1 MIFIHFLAKI
11 SHLCSKPARMHQKWT
26 NWLVFALLS
35 IVWGSSFILMK
46 EGLKAFTPYQVASLR
61 MLSAGLVLLP
71 FAIKAYSKI
80 PKDKMGLVI
89 VSGLVGNFIPAYLFC
104 IAETRID
111 SALAGILNS
120 LTPLFTILVGLV
132 FYKVQTSAIKV
143 LGILIG
149 FIGLSFLMLTGKE
162 MHFEHL
168 SYASLVLLATM
179 MYGINVHTVG
189 RYLKE
194 IGSIQIASVAF
205 SFLILPSAAVLY
217 FTGYFKN
224 DFSNP
229 LEVHSTLTSCVLG
242 MVGTSMA
249 SILFYYLVKKA
260 GILFGSLVTYGIPVV
275 AVAWG
280 IGYGESLTFS
290 QVVCLGVILF
300 GVYIVNR
307 GNLNFLSFLKQK
319 APNQ

>member
-1 MIFIHFLAKI
+1 
-11 SHLCSKPARMHQKWT
+11 
-26 NWLVFALLS
+26 
-35 IVWGSSFILMK
+35 MK
-46 EGLKAFTPYQVASLR
+46 EGMKAFTPYQVASLR

-71 FAIKAYSKI
+71 FAIKAFRKI
-80 PKDKMGLVI
+80 PKDKMGQVI
-89 VSGLVGNFIPAYLFC
+89 VSGLIGNFIPAYLFC

-120 LTPLFTILVGLV
+120 LTPLFTIIVGVV
-132 FYKVQTSAIKV
+132 FYKVQTTAIKV
-143 LGILIG
+143 LGIMIG
-149 FIGLSFLMLTGKE
+149 FIGLTFLMLTGKE
-162 MHFEHL
+162 MHFDHL
-168 SYASLVLLATM
+168 SYASLVLVATF

-189 RYLKE
+189 RYLKD

-217 FTGYFKN
+217 FTGYFNN
-224 DFSNP
+224 DFSDP
-229 LEVHSTLTSCVLG
+229 LVIHSTLTSGVLG

-260 GILFGSLVTYGIPVV
+260 GILFGSLVTYGIPIV

-280 IGYGESLTFS
+280 IAYGESLAPL

-307 GNLNFLSFLKQK
+307 GNLNFFSFLKQK
-319 APNQ
+319 GPQ

>member
-1 MIFIHFLAKI
+1 MIFIHFLDKMR
-11 SHLCSKPARMHQKWT
+11 HLCSKPARMQQKWT

-46 EGLKAFTPYQVASLR
+46 EGLKAFNAYQVASLR
-61 MLSAGLVLLP
+61 MLSAGIVLLP
-71 FAIKAYSKI
+71 FAIQAFKKI

-89 VSGLVGNFIPAYLFC
+89 ISGLVGNFIPAYLFC

-120 LTPLFTILVGLV
+120 LTPLFTIIVGVV
-132 FYKVQTSAIKV
+132 FYKVQTSAIKL

-149 FIGLSFLMLTGKE
+149 FIGLTCLMLAGKE
-162 MHFEHL
+162 VHFEHL
-168 SYASLVLLATM
+168 SYASLVLVATI

-205 SFLILPSAAVLY
+205 SFLIIPSATVLY
-217 FTGYFKN
+217 FTDFFNN

-229 LEVHSTLTSCVLG
+229 VVLHSTIAGGVLG
-242 MVGTSMA
+242 MIGTSMA

-280 IGYGESLTFS
+280 IGFGESLAPLQIF
-290 QVVCLGVILF
+290 CLGVILF
-300 GVYIVNR
+300 GV
-307 GNLNFLSFLKQK
+307 
-319 APNQ
+319 

>member
-1 MIFIHFLAKI
+1 
-11 SHLCSKPARMHQKWT
+11 
-26 NWLVFALLS
+26 
-35 IVWGSSFILMK
+35 MK
-46 EGLKAFTPYQVASLR
+46 EGLRAFTPYQVASLR

-71 FAIKAYSKI
+71 FAIKAFKKI

-89 VSGLVGNFIPAYLFC
+89 VSGVVGNFIPAYLFC
-104 IAETRID
+104 IAETKID

-120 LTPLFTILVGLV
+120 LTPLFTILVGVL
-132 FYKVQTSAIKV
+132 FYKAQTSAIKF

-149 FIGLSFLMLTGKE
+149 FIGLTFLLLTGKE
-162 MHFEHL
+162 MHFDHL
-168 SYASLVLLATM
+168 SYASLVLLATL

-217 FTGYFKN
+217 FTDFFAN
-224 DFSNP
+224 DFTDP
-229 LEVHSTLTSCVLG
+229 LVIHSTLTSSVLG

-260 GILFGSLVTYGIPVV
+260 GILFGSLVTYGIPIV

-280 IGYGESLTFS
+280 ISYGESLAPL

-307 GNLNFLSFLKQK
+307 GNLNFIPFLKQK
-319 APNQ
+319 DPQ

>member
-1 MIFIHFLAKI
+1 
-11 SHLCSKPARMHQKWT
+11 
-26 NWLVFALLS
+26 
-35 IVWGSSFILMK
+35 MK
-46 EGLKAFTPYQVASLR
+46 EGLRAFTPYQVASLR
-61 MLSAGLVLLP
+61 MLFAGLVLLP
-71 FAIKAYSKI
+71 FAIKAFRKI

-89 VSGLVGNFIPAYLFC
+89 VSGIVGNFIPAYLFC
-104 IAETRID
+104 IAETKID

-120 LTPLFTILVGLV
+120 LTPLFTILVGV
-132 FYKVQTSAIKV
+132 IFYKVQTTVVKF

-149 FIGLSFLMLTGKE
+149 FIGLTFLLLTGKE
-162 MHFEHL
+162 MHFNHL
-168 SYASLVLLATM
+168 SYASLVLVATM

-189 RYLKE
+189 RNLKE

-205 SFLILPSAAVLY
+205 SFLILPSAAVLF
-217 FTGYFKN
+217 FTGFFEE

-229 LEVHSTLTSCVLG
+229 LVIHSTLTSALLG

-260 GILFGSLVTYGIPVV
+260 GILFGSLVTYGIPIV

-280 IGYGESLTFS
+280 LAYGESLAPL
-290 QVVCLGVILF
+290 QVLCLGVILL

-307 GNLNFLSFLKQK
+307 GNLNFIPFLKQK
-319 APNQ
+319 SPQS